1 MFKLA
6 KAFTT
11 LIILILLTMSGTI
24 AMAQEKTL
32 IMPPTPTFENREVL
46 PIKPP
51 YSAPITTLNAR
62 DMANPQVFEVTA
74 PKGAPNVIV
83 ILVDDLGFGGT
94 SHFGGPVPTPVFD
107 RLADEGITYN
117 QFHSTALCSP
127 TRQALKTGRNHHS
140 AAMGKI
146 TEFATS
152 FPGYTGVLP
161 DDVASIGKMLGYN
174 GYSTAAFGKWHETAV
189 WEISPS
195 GPMARWPN
203 HQGFDEFYGFLGGE
217 TNQWTPTIYH
227 NQNRVETPDD
237 PNYHFLTDMTT
248 KAIEWIKFQQALT
261 PQKPFFVYFATGATH
276 APHHVPQ
283 SYIDKQKGHFDAGWD
298 AVREGI
304 YERQLKSGVIP
315 KGTKLAQKPDWIKDW
330 KNLSADEK
338 KLFARQAEVFAAY
351 IDMTDTEIGR
361 LIQAVEDM
369 GEIDNTLIFY
379 IAGDNGTSAE
389 GVANGLY
396 NEMTYFN
403 AEPKGSDVEFMLK
416 YYDKW
421 GGPET
426 YPHMAAGWA
435 VAFDS
440 PFAWTKQ
447 VASDYGGT
455 RQGLVI
461 HWPDGIKSKGGLR
474 TQWHHVIDV
483 VPTILEAAG
492 LPEPRVVDGIPQK
505 PIEGVSM
512 VYSFDNADAA
522 DRHTIQYFEMFGNR
536 ALYYDGWMA
545 RTIHST
551 PWGGP
556 KNSLEDDVWELYD
569 GKEDFSLSTN
579 VAKKYPQKLAELK
592 NLFLAEATKY
602 NVLPLD
608 DRVLELANPKTAG
621 RPDLM
626 FGRTTLTLSEGM
638 GGLLENDFIN
648 TKNTSYTIE
657 AEVETGGSTANGV
670 ILAQGG
676 RFGGY
681 SLYVKDGVPIFDYN
695 YLGLDQTKVTGSA
708 PLPGGKSTVKMDFAY
723 DGGRGGGGTVT
734 LTVDGKPV
742 GSGKVPKTE
751 GYVYSADETANV
763 GVDMET
769 PVSDDY
775 TLESSKFNGKIH
787 RVTINTTPEAK

>member
-1 MFKLA
+1 MSRLQKV
-6 KAFTT
+6 
-11 LIILILLTMSGTI
+11 ILIPVSFFAAALLLQSTT
-24 AMAQEKTL
+24 AQPAKKVQ
-32 IMPPTPTFENREVL
+32 PPTPTFEDREVL

-51 YSAPITTLNAR
+51 YLAPITTLDAR
-62 DMANPQVFEVTA
+62 DMDPPAVFQVKSPT
-74 PKGAPNVIV
+74 GAPNVIV

-94 SHFGGPVPTPVFD
+94 SHFGGPVQTPTID
-107 RLADEGITYN
+107 RLASQGIYYN

-146 TEFATS
+146 TEVATS

-161 DDVASIGKMLGYN
+161 GEVASIGKMLGYN

-195 GPMARWPN
+195 GPMTRWPN

-237 PNYHFLTDMTT
+237 PSYHFLTDMTT
-248 KAIEWIKFQQALT
+248 RAIEWMKFQQALT
-261 PQKPFFVYFATGATH
+261 PEKPFLVYYAPGATH
-276 APHHVPQ
+276 APHHVPK
-283 SYIDKQKGHFDAGWD
+283 SYIEKQKGRFDAGWD
-298 AVREGI
+298 ALRQEI
-304 YERQLKSGVIP
+304 YERQLASGVIP
-315 KGTKLAQKPDWIKDW
+315 KGTKLAPKPDWIKDW
-330 KNLSADEK
+330 DTLSADEK
-338 KLFARQAEVFAAY
+338 KLFSRQAEVFAAY

-361 LIQAVEDM
+361 LVQAVEDM
-369 GEIDNTLIFY
+369 GELDDTLIFY

-389 GVANGLY
+389 GIANGLY

-403 AEPKGSDVEFMLK
+403 VEPRGSDVEFMLK

-435 VAFDS
+435 VALDS

-455 RQGLVI
+455 RQGLAI
-461 HWPDGIKSKGGLR
+461 HWPNGIKAKGELR

-483 VPTILEAAG
+483 VPTVLEAVG
-492 LPEPRVVDGIPQK
+492 LPQPKVVDGVPQR

-512 VYSFDNADAA
+512 VYSFDDADAA

-536 ALYYDGWMA
+536 ALYQDGWMA
-545 RTIHST
+545 RTIHSP
-551 PWGGP
+551 PWAGP
-556 KNSLEDDVWELYD
+556 KNRIADDVWELYHVAD
-569 GKEDFSLSTN
+569 DFSLSTD
-579 VAKKYPQKLAELK
+579 VSKQHPEKLARLQD
-592 NLFLAEATKY
+592 LFLAEAVKY
-602 NVLPLD
+602 NVLPMD
-608 DRVLELANPKTAG
+608 DRRVELFNPKLAG

-626 FGRTTLTLSEGM
+626 FGRTELELSEGM
-638 GGLLENDFIN
+638 VGLLENDFIN

-657 AEVETGGSTANGV
+657 AKIETDGAANGV
-670 ILAQGG
+670 VLAQGG

-681 SLYVKDGVPIFDYN
+681 SLYVNDGTPVFAYN
-695 YLGLDQTKVTGSA
+695 YLGITTTKVKGSA
-708 PLPGGKSTVKMDFAY
+708 KLPKGPVTLKMDFAY
-723 DGGRGGGGTVT
+723 AGGGAGKGGTVT
-734 LTVDGKPV
+734 LSVDGKSV
-742 GSGKVPKTE
+742 GSGEIPKTE
-751 GYVYSADETANV
+751 PNVYSADETAGV

-775 TLESSKFNGKIH
+775 TRSTSKFNGKIQK
-787 RVTINTTPEAK
+787 VTISTRAS